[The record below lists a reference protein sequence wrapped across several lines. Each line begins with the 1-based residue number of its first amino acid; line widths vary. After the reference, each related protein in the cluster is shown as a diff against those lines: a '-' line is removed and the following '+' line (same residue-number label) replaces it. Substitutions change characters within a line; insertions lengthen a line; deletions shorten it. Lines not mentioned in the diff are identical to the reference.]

1 MLKDRIIRALVV
13 LVVAAAAVAFSPFT
27 ALAQSTEDND
37 SLVVLISS
45 KSAQIV
51 DVEGSAYR
59 KVIGPAR
66 FFHNNTYLLCD
77 TAFWS
82 VDGKYLDAIG
92 NVQILQEE
100 TVLSGD
106 KLTYL
111 IDDDLAQFRGSLVQL
126 TDKDNNTLR
135 TRNLDYNTKDSVAI
149 FREGGAMR
157 DKDGQI
163 IESIDGT
170 YDSKAKLFT
179 FKGDVNMFSDTVF
192 VKTNSLNY
200 NSETSFATFGTSTDL
215 WNKENMLSA
224 DAGWYD
230 RSKEV
235 FLFNRNVHLMSADQ
249 EAWCDSVY
257 YYRAVNDVTMLGHVQ
272 IVDTTRNV
280 SAVAGKAEYKDA
292 LSKITMR
299 RNPAVIAKS
308 ESSDGSVDTVY
319 VAADFIDY
327 YTLMKFNVDSL
338 SLAQSADR
346 LKMLETDAV
355 GTFRK
360 KAAEEAAK
368 AAEQAAMEN
377 DANFAAKKAAEETR
391 AKRAAAA
398 AKGGDAPA
406 PVGDAPQEDAPRK
419 DVPGS
424 PRPSLGDDRLPAKS
438 DISESLSLRRGGL
451 DSLNAAPV
459 DSLGAAVRDS
469 LNLAG
474 DAAQTSDSL
483 SVINGDPT
491 AVAHSLIS
499 QVDSAAVSADSLS
512 TVTDSLS
519 TVTDSLSSV
528 KDTVPAVKLDST
540 KIGFM
545 TATKNVRLFRSDAQI
560 VCDSLLYSDLDSIAR
575 LYVEPVVWQEKVRQ
589 YSADSIYVVVRDG
602 TMDRASLMSDAFI
615 CIEEDKTH
623 YDQIKSAEMMA
634 FFENGTG
641 LRRFDALGG
650 AQALFFVKENDALA
664 TVNKTDSKMLS
675 AIFKDGDIQRV
686 YYFETA
692 KSDGYPVVQMKEE
705 EKTLKGFKWQ
715 PERRPA
721 DRHAVTEAEF
731 RSPER
736 KAFLAHPQA
745 SFRETNRYFP
755 GYMKGIYK
763 EIAVR
768 DSLQKVRA
776 AEDALRREQL
786 KREKALADSLALV
799 DSLAIVDSLAQK
811 DTLALK
817 DSLAITE
824 GIIASQ
830 DSLSTKDLLP
840 SEGSLA
846 LRDSLS
852 ASDSIPQKAAL
863 PQKDTLASTARK
875 DSLVTAAPVES
886 VSDTLSKAEQKALKA
901 AQKKAEKEARKKARE
916 EARARKDAE
925 REAKWQEKERIRKE
939 KEAAKEQ
946 KKLEKLRAKKRKA
959 LEAEIR
965 EAQREAEV
973 FENYRRETAEKQRSA
988 AGKKKG
994 KKSSEKT
1001 PLEVNLYKEKEE
1013 LPL

>member
-1 MLKDRIIRALVV
+1 MGVLKDRIVRRIAAVS
-13 LVVAAAAVAFSPFT
+13 VAAAAVAVSPFS
-27 ALAQSTEDND
+27 AAAQSTEDSD

-45 KSAQIV
+45 KSAQVV
-51 DVEGSAYR
+51 DVEGNAYR

-100 TVLSGD
+100 TVLTGD

-111 IDDDLAQFRGSLVQL
+111 IDDNLAQFRGSLVQL

-135 TRNLDYNTKDSVAI
+135 TKNLDYNTKDSVAV

-163 IESIDGT
+163 IESLDGT
-170 YDSKAKLFT
+170 YDSKLKLFT
-179 FKGDVNMFSDTVF
+179 FIGDVNMFSDTVF

-200 NSETSFATFGTSTDL
+200 NSESSLATFGTSTDL
-215 WNKENMLSA
+215 WNKDNMLSA

-230 RSKEV
+230 RPNET

-257 YYRAVNDVTMLGHVQ
+257 YYRAVNDVTMLGNVQ

-280 SAVAGKAEYKDA
+280 SAVAGKAEYRDA

-308 ESSDGSVDTVY
+308 ESSKGKEDTVY

-327 YTLMKFNVDSL
+327 YTLMKFEVDSL
-338 SLAQSADR
+338 SLAQSAER

-398 AKGGDAPA
+398 KNSSTVSDTPPA
-406 PVGDAPQEDAPRK
+406 AQE
-419 DVPGS
+419 
-424 PRPSLGDDRLPAKS
+424 PSAAVS
-438 DISESLSLRRGGL
+438 
-451 DSLNAAPV
+451 DSLVALKERPALTTTADSSATAV
-459 DSLGAAVRDS
+459 DSLLVVSDS
-469 LNLAG
+469 LSMPTDSLYMS
-474 DAAQTSDSL
+474 SDSL
-483 SVINGDPT
+483 SVPEG
-491 AVAHSLIS
+491 
-499 QVDSAAVSADSLS
+499 SLS
-512 TVTDSLS
+512 TQLDTISTLSDSL
-519 TVTDSLSSV
+519 TMAKDSL
-528 KDTVPAVKLDST
+528 PAVKLDST
-540 KIGFM
+540 KLGFM

-560 VCDSLLYSDLDSIAR
+560 VCDSLLYSDIDSIAR
-575 LYVEPVVWQEKVRQ
+575 LYIEPIVWQETVRQ

-602 TMDRASLMSDAFI
+602 TMDKASLMSDAFI

-675 AIFKDGDIQRV
+675 AVFKDGDIQKV
-686 YYFETA
+686 FYFETA

-705 EKTLKGFKWQ
+705 ERTLKGFKWL
-715 PERRPA
+715 PERRPK
-721 DRHAVTEAEF
+721 DRHAVTDAEF

-736 KAFLAHPQA
+736 KAYLAHPQA

-763 EIAVR
+763 EIALR

-786 KREKALADSLALV
+786 KNEKALADSLSFADSLPRM
-799 DSLAIVDSLAQK
+799 DSLALKDSLSIKDSLVSRDSLATG

-817 DSLAITE
+817 DT
-824 GIIASQ
+824 
-830 DSLSTKDLLP
+830 
-840 SEGSLA
+840 
-846 LRDSLS
+846 LS
-852 ASDSIPQKAAL
+852 AENSPAMKDSMSRKEIV
-863 PQKDTLASTARK
+863 PQKDTLAVAFPV
-875 DSLVTAAPVES
+875 DSLASVKTAA
-886 VSDTLSKAEQKALKA
+886 DTLVATDSKALKA
-901 AQKKAEKEARKKARE
+901 ARKKAEREARKKARA
-916 EARARKDAE
+916 EARAKKDEA
-925 REAKWQEKERIRKE
+925 REAIWQEKERIRKE
-939 KEAAKEQ
+939 KEEAKEQ
-946 KKLEKLRAKKRKA
+946 KKLEKLRAKKRRA
-959 LEAEIR
+959 IEAEIR

-973 FENYRRETAEKQRSA
+973 FEKYRRKYD
-988 AGKKKG
+988 
-994 KKSSEKT
+994 
-1001 PLEVNLYKEKEE
+1001 L
-1013 LPL
+1013 

>member
-1 MLKDRIIRALVV
+1 MGELKVRIIRALAAFS
-13 LVVAAAAVAFSPFT
+13 VAAAAVAVFPFS
-27 ALAQSTEDND
+27 ASAQSTEDSD

-82 VDGKYLDAIG
+82 VDGKYLNAIG

-163 IESIDGT
+163 IESLDGT

-230 RSKEV
+230 RSKEI

-308 ESSDGSVDTVY
+308 ESSDGTVDTVY

-338 SLAQSADR
+338 SLAQSAER

-398 AKGGDAPA
+398 AKGGDAP
-406 PVGDAPQEDAPRK
+406 VGDVPGNDA
-419 DVPGS
+419 PGS
-424 PRPSLGDDRLPAKS
+424 PRPSLSDDRLPAKS
-438 DISESLSLRRGGL
+438 DISESLSLRRSGL

-469 LNLAG
+469 LSLAEP
-474 DAAQTSDSL
+474 AVQMSDSL
-483 SVINGDPT
+483 SVTKDT
-491 AVAHSLIS
+491 L
-499 QVDSAAVSADSLS
+499 AAASADSLS
-512 TVTDSLS
+512 TVSDSLS
-519 TVTDSLSSV
+519 AA

-575 LYVEPVVWQEKVRQ
+575 LYVEPVVWQETVRQ

-786 KREKALADSLALV
+786 KSEKAIADSLALV
-799 DSLAIVDSLAQK
+799 DSLAQKDTLVQK

-817 DSLAITE
+817 DSLAIKE
-824 GIIASQ
+824 GALSSR
-830 DSLSTKDLLP
+830 DSLSSKDILL
-840 SEGSLA
+840 SKDSLA
-846 LRDSLS
+846 LSDSLS
-852 ASDSIPQKAAL
+852 ASDSIPQKAAI

-875 DSLVTAAPVES
+875 DSLVTATPAES
-886 VSDTLSKAEQKALKA
+886 VSDTFSNAEQKALKA

-916 EARARKDAE
+916 EARAKKDAE

-946 KKLEKLRAKKRKA
+946 KKLVKLRAKKRKA

-973 FENYRRETAEKQRSA
+973 FEKYRRETEAKQRAA
-988 AGKKKG
+988 AGKKKTKRSATAHQEANLNKG
-994 KKSSEKT
+994 KE
-1001 PLEVNLYKEKEE
+1001 
-1013 LPL
+1013 

>member
-1 MLKDRIIRALVV
+1 MGELKLRIIRALAAFS
-13 LVVAAAAVAFSPFT
+13 VAAAAVAVFPFS
-27 ALAQSTEDND
+27 ASAQSTEDSD

-163 IESIDGT
+163 IESLDGT

-230 RSKEV
+230 RSKEI

-308 ESSDGSVDTVY
+308 ESSDGTVDTVY

-327 YTLMKFNVDSL
+327 YTLMKFKVDSL
-338 SLAQSADR
+338 SLAQSAER

-406 PVGDAPQEDAPRK
+406 PVGDAPQKDAPGK

-424 PRPSLGDDRLPAKS
+424 PRPSLADDRLPAKS
-438 DISESLSLRRGGL
+438 DISESLPLRRGGL

-474 DAAQTSDSL
+474 DVVQISDSL
-483 SVINGDPT
+483 EVTNGDP
-491 AVAHSLIS
+491 
-499 QVDSAAVSADSLS
+499 AAVSADSLSTTSDSLS

-519 TVTDSLSSV
+519 VA

-545 TATKNVRLFRSDAQI
+545 TATNNVRLFRSDAQI

-575 LYVEPVVWQEKVRQ
+575 LYVEPVVWQETVRQ

-721 DRHAVTEAEF
+721 DRHAVTDAEF

-736 KAFLAHPQA
+736 KAFLSHPQA

-799 DSLAIVDSLAQK
+799 DSLAQKDTLVQK

-824 GIIASQ
+824 GALASQ
-830 DSLSTKDLLP
+830 DSLSSKDILP
-840 SEGSLA
+840 SKDSLA
-846 LRDSLS
+846 LSDSLS

-875 DSLVTAAPVES
+875 DSLVTAAPAES

-916 EARARKDAE
+916 EARAKKDAE

-965 EAQREAEV
+965 EAQREAEA
-973 FENYRRETAEKQRSA
+973 FEKYRRETEQKQRSA

-994 KKSSEKT
+994 KKSSAA
-1001 PLEVNLYKEKEE
+1001 PLEANLYREKEE

>member
-1 MLKDRIIRALVV
+1 MGEFKVRIIR
-13 LVVAAAAVAFSPFT
+13 AAVAFSVIVFAVTVFPFT
-27 ALAQSTEDND
+27 AAAQSTQDND

-45 KSAQIV
+45 KSAQLV
-51 DVEGSAYR
+51 DVEGNAYR

-308 ESSDGSVDTVY
+308 ESSDGAVDTVY

-327 YTLMKFNVDSL
+327 YTLMKFAVDSL
-338 SLAQSADR
+338 SLAQSSER

-398 AKGGDAPA
+398 AKGGDAP
-406 PVGDAPQEDAPRK
+406 VGDAPQKNAPEK
-419 DVPGS
+419 DEQGG
-424 PRPSLGDDRLPAKS
+424 PRPSLAGDRLPAKS

-469 LNLAG
+469 LNLSG
-474 DAAQTSDSL
+474 DMVQTSDSL
-483 SVINGDPT
+483 SAINGGTT
-491 AVAHSLIS
+491 AVTDSLMMRA
-499 QVDSAAVSADSLS
+499 DSTAVSSDSL
-512 TVTDSLS
+512 TVTTDSLS
-519 TVTDSLSSV
+519 TATDSLSAA

-575 LYVEPVVWQEKVRQ
+575 LYVEPIVWQEKVRQ

-675 AIFKDGDIQRV
+675 AIFKDGDIQKV

-705 EKTLKGFKWQ
+705 ERTLKGFKWQ

-736 KAFLAHPQA
+736 NVFLAHPQA

-776 AEDALRREQL
+776 AEDALRKEQL

-799 DSLAIVDSLAQK
+799 DSLAPKDSLAFADSLATK

-817 DSLAITE
+817 DSLLIK
-824 GIIASQ
+824 
-830 DSLSTKDLLP
+830 DSLSSQDTVVSKD
-840 SEGSLA
+840 SLSSKDI
-846 LRDSLS
+846 LSPRDSLTVR
-852 ASDSIPQKAAL
+852 DSISQKV
-863 PQKDTLASTARK
+863 PVSQKDTIVSAAQK
-875 DSLVTAAPVES
+875 DSLATAAPSPV
-886 VSDTLSKAEQKALKA
+886 DTLSAADQKALKA
-901 AQKKAEKEARKKARE
+901 AQKKAEKEARKKARKKARE
-916 EARARKDAE
+916 EAKAKKDAE

-939 KEAAKEQ
+939 KEAVKEQ

-973 FENYRRETAEKQRSA
+973 FEKYRRET
-988 AGKKKG
+988 
-994 KKSSEKT
+994 
-1001 PLEVNLYKEKEE
+1001 PHL
-1013 LPL
+1013 

>member
-1 MLKDRIIRALVV
+1 MGELKVRIIRAL
-13 LVVAAAAVAFSPFT
+13 AALSVAAVAVAVFPFS
-27 ALAQSTEDND
+27 ASAQSTEDSD

-100 TVLSGD
+100 TVLTGD

-111 IDDDLAQFRGSLVQL
+111 IDEDLAQFRGSLVQL

-163 IESIDGT
+163 IESLDGT

-200 NSETSFATFGTSTDL
+200 NSESSVATFGTLTDL
-215 WNKENMLSA
+215 WNKDNMLSA

-230 RSKEV
+230 RPKET

-280 SAVAGKAEYKDA
+280 SAVAGKAEYRDA

-308 ESSDGSVDTVY
+308 ESSDGTVDTVY

-327 YTLMKFNVDSL
+327 YTLMKFKVDSL
-338 SLAQSADR
+338 SLAQSAER

-406 PVGDAPQEDAPRK
+406 PAGGAPQKDAPGRQ
-419 DVPGS
+419 GL
-424 PRPSLGDDRLPAKS
+424 SLADDRLPAKS
-438 DISESLSLRRGGL
+438 DISESLPLRRGGL

-474 DAAQTSDSL
+474 DAVQTSDSL
-483 SVINGDPT
+483 EVTKDT
-491 AVAHSLIS
+491 L
-499 QVDSAAVSADSLS
+499 AAVSADSLS
-512 TVTDSLS
+512 TAVDSLSTSTDSLS
-519 TVTDSLSSV
+519 VA

-575 LYVEPVVWQEKVRQ
+575 LYVEPVVWQETVRQ

-736 KAFLAHPQA
+736 SAFLAHPQA

-776 AEDALRREQL
+776 AEDALRREQI
-786 KREKALADSLALV
+786 KREKALADSLALA
-799 DSLAIVDSLAQK
+799 DSIALK
-811 DTLALK
+811 DTVALK
-817 DSLAITE
+817 DSIAI
-824 GIIASQ
+824 
-830 DSLSTKDLLP
+830 KDT
-840 SEGSLA
+840 LA
-846 LRDSLS
+846 LRDSLPS
-852 ASDSIPQKAAL
+852 KDMLPSKDSLAL
-863 PQKDTLASTARK
+863 RDTLAVRDSMMQKTVVPQGDTLVAPARK

-886 VSDTLSKAEQKALKA
+886 LSDTLSAADRKAMKA

-916 EARARKDAE
+916 EARAKKDAE
-925 REAKWQEKERIRKE
+925 REAKWQEKERIRQE

-965 EAQREAEV
+965 EAKREAEV
-973 FENYRRETAEKQRSA
+973 FEKYRRETEEKQRSA
-988 AGKKKG
+988 AGRKKG